1 MMPWDDLLSAQ
12 DRAVI
17 EQAGYGRQGASS
29 WDSRGVGTRPALIV
43 IDMQRFIVGRD
54 VPILEAIGDHRAAMG
69 SIAWRALEH
78 ITPFV
83 EACRA
88 AHIPAIYTRVIPA
101 GRDPG
106 EPDLALVDALQPQP
120 EDVIIDKRY
129 ASAFHGTDLLARL
142 RQQGIDTLIVT
153 GNSTS
158 GCVRA
163 TVVDARQ
170 HGIHPIVPIECVF
183 DRIEAS
189 HKINLLDMWMKYA
202 AVMPAT
208 DALDYVRQTTQ
219 AVR

>member
-29 WDSRGVGTRPALIV
+29 WDSRAVGNRPALIV

-54 VPILEAIGDHRAAMG
+54 VPILEAITDHRAAVG

-88 AHIPAIYTRVIPA
+88 ARIPVIYTRVIPV
-101 GRDPG
+101 GRESG
-106 EPDLALVDALQPQP
+106 EPELAIVDALQPQP
-120 EDVIIDKRY
+120 GDLIVDKHY
-129 ASAFHGTDLLARL
+129 ASAFHGTDLRAWL
-142 RQQGIDTLIVT
+142 RGQGSDTLLVT

-170 HGIHPIVPIECVF
+170 HGIHPVVPIECVF

-189 HKINLLDMWMKYA
+189 HRINLLDMWMKYA
-202 AVMPAT
+202 AVMPAAA
-208 DALDYVRQTTQ
+208 ALDYVRQTAG